1 MPTWLQILLAISSV
15 VGPAIT
21 GYFGVQRGM
30 AVGLAVHG
38 EKLANLEREVVAL
51 RAAKHDHAGVLTRHE
66 LDISYLRRKA
76 GLGS

>member
-1 MPTWLQILLAISSV
+1 MPLWLQVILAVTSV
-15 VGPAIT
+15 AGPAIA

-30 AVGLAVHG
+30 AVGLAVHA
-38 EKLANLEREVVAL
+38 EKIANLEREVVAL